1 MRLFRRFIIPSLPKS
16 KVKERVRHIVWL
28 LLEEASQVVW
38 YGLLS
43 LEHIYDLRVVINFG
57 SDLSQRETRPGAC
70 TSIVCICLVLFL

>member
-1 MRLFRRFIIPSLPKS
+1 MRLKC

-43 LEHIYDLRVVINFG
+43 LEHIYVSLSIFV
-57 SDLSQRETRPGAC
+57 SDLSKRETKPGAF
-70 TSIVCICLVLFL
+70 TDASIVYIYLVLFL